1 MTELATTGKDK
12 LMNDLRLVIADA
24 EDLLR
29 LSVDQVGERATEV
42 RERVQDRIDQ
52 AKGDLLQL
60 QESALTK
67 AKEAGHVA
75 DDYVRDHPW
84 TAVGI
89 ASGVGLLLGLL
100 LSRR

>member
-1 MTELATTGKDK
+1 MTELATAGKDK

-24 EDLLR
+24 EELLR

-42 RERVQDRIDQ
+42 RARVQDRIDQ

-75 DDYVRDHPW
+75 DDYVQDHPW